1 HTHPAPVSMQ
11 ANRAHQPVV
20 LLLMPRTRRMSSLP
34 RPART
39 APLQRARRPAVVKNT
54 ENTENTARKPKHSYA
69 HAPGI
74 PWRPKE

>member
-1 HTHPAPVSMQ
+1 MQ

-54 ENTENTARKPKHSYA
+54 ENTASKPKHSYA
-69 HAPGI
+69 HAAGI